1 MDKNVKPTT
10 VRLDGDDVWMINRV
24 ERMED
29 NLMAKAWRLV
39 NSCDTEK
46 QARGA
51 MKYLDL
57 LAEAYPE
64 LDVLPLK
71 KELITLFELKL

>member
-1 MDKNVKPTT
+1 MNVKPTN
-10 VRLDGDDVWMINRV
+10 VRLDSDDVWAINRV

-29 NLMAKAWRLV
+29 NIVAKAWRLV
-39 NSCDTEK
+39 DSCQTNK

-51 MKYLDL
+51 IRYLEL

-64 LDVLPLK
+64 IDVSPMR
-71 KELITLFELKL
+71 KELKTLFDLKEIA